1 LDDPNI
7 TLGFTPE
14 FSPPK
19 SPYVPP
25 DINEQNVFGEN
36 TPTPPRCKTPPKGM
50 LLNWQQSKMVM
61 VLRRFGMNQYIT
73 LFLEQEVSIICTEN
87 GAHENCQIVYK

>member
-1 LDDPNI
+1 
-7 TLGFTPE
+7 
-14 FSPPK
+14 
-19 SPYVPP
+19 
-25 DINEQNVFGEN
+25 
-36 TPTPPRCKTPPKGM
+36 
-50 LLNWQQSKMVM
+50 MVM